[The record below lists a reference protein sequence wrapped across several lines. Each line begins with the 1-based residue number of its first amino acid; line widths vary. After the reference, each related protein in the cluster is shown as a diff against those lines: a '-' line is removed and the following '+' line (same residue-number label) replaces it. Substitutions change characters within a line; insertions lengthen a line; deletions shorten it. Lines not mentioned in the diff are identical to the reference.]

1 MSEEQSER
9 QVRAAFEDSHRPPAP
24 GFDMRMRAG
33 LMAAPPVAA
42 SRGWAIALVAAI
54 VALAIVLVLV
64 LPRLLAPITPA
75 PAHRAQG
82 VIPWLPLPAQLEAP
96 VTPPPTP
103 SPLPAGTKPC
113 TPAQLKVNDLGRNG
127 AGGTIFRFFGF
138 AGRGPG
144 ACFVEG
150 TPTVELFDRAG
161 RKLPFKAR
169 SPFGGGGSPVPVLV
183 EPGPLPI
190 LGTNLRSGQAGLGI
204 DWVSQPEQCP
214 GSAAVEIATAAIT
227 LATGGPPLTVALVP
241 PAGGYTCQGLGIG
254 TFAGPPPPIEEP
266 PVLPLPAI
274 ALKAPASVRAGQV
287 LEYQVMLTN
296 DTLEPIDL
304 VANCPNYGQELFS
317 SAPSGNP
324 KPVMKPL
331 FQLNCTAAGAIL
343 PNATLRF
350 EMRFTVPRETTPG
363 PYFVVF
369 QLSYWN
375 AYSGPASAMVRVT
388 P

>member
-9 QVRAAFEDSHRPPAP
+9 QVRAAFEDSHLPPAP
-24 GFDMRMRAG
+24 GFDVRMRAG
-33 LMAAPPVAA
+33 LMAAPPVTA
-42 SRGWAIALVAAI
+42 SRGRAIALIAAI

-64 LPRLLAPITPA
+64 LPRLLAPMSPA
-75 PAHRAQG
+75 PANRAQG
-82 VIPWLPLPAQLEAP
+82 EIPWLPLPAQLEAP
-96 VTPPPTP
+96 VTPSPTL

-113 TPAQLKVNDLGRNG
+113 TPDQLKVTDLGRNG
-127 AGGTIFRFFGF
+127 AGGTVFRYFGF

-144 ACFVEG
+144 PCFVEG

-161 RKLPFKAR
+161 RNLPFNAR
-169 SPFGGGGSPVPVLV
+169 APFGGAGSTAPVLV
-183 EPGPLPI
+183 EPGPLPK
-190 LGTNLRSGQAGLGI
+190 LGTNLQPGQAGLGI

-214 GSAAVEIATAAIT
+214 GSAAVEIASAGIT
-227 LATGGPPLTVALVP
+227 LATGGPPLTVALAP

-266 PVLPLPAI
+266 PILPLPAI
-274 ALKAPASVRAGQV
+274 MLKVTSSVQAGQV

-296 DTLEPIDL
+296 DAVEPIDL
-304 VANCPNYGQELFS
+304 VANCPNFGQELFP

-324 KPVMKPL
+324 KPAMKPL
-331 FQLNCTAAGAIL
+331 FQLNCAAAGAIL

-350 EMRFTVPRETTPG
+350 EMRLTVPRETTPG

-375 AYSGPASAMVRVT
+375 EYSDPASAMVRVI